1 MMRKATLAVVFLTL
15 AALAGFARAQ
25 QYPTH
30 LIKMMHGFPPGGNV
44 DVIARIMAQ
53 EMSNGLGQPIV
64 VESKAG
70 AVGSVA
76 AEAVAHAAPDGYTL
90 LLVPSAHAVTGA
102 IYQTLKYRPVDDF
115 AWVSTVSFY
124 PFVICVRRDS
134 KFHTLAELLAAAAR
148 QRRGGVVRLVR
159 DRHDPAHDGRIAR
172 QCISRE
178 ISAHPLPRRSAGLD
192 RAFDRRHRFPDFHAD
207 RRGLSRSESGE
218 FRALA
223 VTSRARWAK
232 LPDVPTV
239 DEAGVPGFEMTS
251 WSGLAAPAGT
261 PADIVAQL
269 NAEVRRS
276 IEVPQVKSRLESFG
290 GDVRAMAPDE
300 MRTLVADQLAL
311 WSRVARENNIRA
323 E

>member
-1 MMRKATLAVVFLTL
+1 MRKSIVAVAFLVVI
-15 AALAGFARAQ
+15 ALAGLARAQ
-25 QYPTH
+25 PYPTH

-53 EMSNGLGQPIV
+53 EMSTGFGQPIV

-76 AEAVAHAAPDGYTL
+76 AETVAHATPDGYTL

-102 IYQTLKYRPVDDF
+102 IYQSLKYRPVDDF

-134 KFHTLAELLAAAAR
+134 KFGTLPDLLAAAGAKVGAVTFGSSGIGTI
-148 QRRGGVVRLVR
+148 QHMTAELLGNASHVKFLLIHYRGEAQAATGLLTG
-159 DRHDPAHDGRIAR
+159 DIDFL
-172 QCISRE
+172 ISTPTVAV
-178 ISAHPLPRRSAGLD
+178 SHV
-192 RAFDRRHRFPDFHAD
+192 
-207 RRGLSRSESGE
+207 ESGE

-251 WSGLAAPAGT
+251 WSGLALPPGT
-261 PADIVAQL
+261 STDVVARL
-269 NAEVRRS
+269 NTEVRRA

-300 MRTLVADQLAL
+300 MRTLVASQLAL
-311 WSRVARENNIRA
+311 WARVAREANIRA

>member
-1 MMRKATLAVVFLTL
+1 MRKATLAVVFLTL

-76 AEAVAHAAPDGYTL
+76 AAAAAHAAPEGYTL

-134 KFHTLAELLAAAAR
+134 KFHTLAELLAAAGAKAGAVSFGSSGIGMI
-148 QRRGGVVRLVR
+148 QHMTAELLGNFCSSTTVAKRR
-159 DRHDPAHDGRIAR
+159 
-172 QCISRE
+172 
-178 ISAHPLPRRSAGLD
+178 PR
-192 RAFDRRHRFPDFHAD
+192 
-207 RRGLSRSESGE
+207 
-218 FRALA
+218 
-223 VTSRARWAK
+223 
-232 LPDVPTV
+232 
-239 DEAGVPGFEMTS
+239 PGF
-251 WSGLAAPAGT
+251 
-261 PADIVAQL
+261 
-269 NAEVRRS
+269 
-276 IEVPQVKSRLESFG
+276 
-290 GDVRAMAPDE
+290 
-300 MRTLVADQLAL
+300 
-311 WSRVARENNIRA
+311 
-323 E
+323 

>member
-44 DVIARIMAQ
+44 DAIARMAQ

-134 KFHTLAELLAAAAR
+134 KFHTLAELLTAAGANAGAVSFGSSGIGTI
-148 QRRGGVVRLVR
+148 QHMTAELLGNASHVKFLLIHYRGE
-159 DRHDPAHDGRIAR
+159 AQA
-172 QCISRE
+172 
-178 ISAHPLPRRSAGLD
+178 LD
-192 RAFDRRHRFPDFHAD
+192 RA
-207 RRGLSRSESGE
+207 
-218 FRALA
+218 
-223 VTSRARWAK
+223 
-232 LPDVPTV
+232 
-239 DEAGVPGFEMTS
+239 
-251 WSGLAAPAGT
+251 
-261 PADIVAQL
+261 
-269 NAEVRRS
+269 
-276 IEVPQVKSRLESFG
+276 
-290 GDVRAMAPDE
+290 
-300 MRTLVADQLAL
+300 
-311 WSRVARENNIRA
+311 
-323 E
+323 